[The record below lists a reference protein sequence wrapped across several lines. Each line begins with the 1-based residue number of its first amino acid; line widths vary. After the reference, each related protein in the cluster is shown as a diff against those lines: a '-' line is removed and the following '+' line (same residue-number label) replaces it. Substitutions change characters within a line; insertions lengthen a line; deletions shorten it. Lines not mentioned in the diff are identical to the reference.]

1 MSSGHKLYNDT
12 PDIFIKVPQV
22 NTITI
27 PIGGFILTMTLKKNG
42 DLILSKTFSL
52 QGSFLFRFKKV
63 TRSALLFQLMIHRDK
78 DAFELFGR
86 ENLRRQLLTNDLPDD
101 EVVKQLV
108 LAADQFIVE
117 RKVQAPIVFKRFPC
131 RKRPGEDYCNCRL
144 SLVHRLDP
152 GYDDSIA
159 GFVSDHRTL

>member
-1 MSSGHKLYNDT
+1 MRANNAVNHGAQFSNDVFRTQLYNET

-27 PIGGFILTMTLKKNG
+27 PIGGFILTTTWKKNG

-52 QGSFLFRFKKV
+52 QASFLFRFKKV
-63 TRSALLFQLMIHRDK
+63 TRSALLFQLMNQRDR
-78 DAFELFGR
+78 DAFELLAK
-86 ENLRRQLLTNDLPDD
+86 ESLRRQLLTNDLPED

-117 RKVQAPIVFKRFPC
+117 RKIQAPLSSNDSHSGKRL
-131 RKRPGEDYCNCRL
+131 GEDY
-144 SLVHRLDP
+144 
-152 GYDDSIA
+152 
-159 GFVSDHRTL
+159 